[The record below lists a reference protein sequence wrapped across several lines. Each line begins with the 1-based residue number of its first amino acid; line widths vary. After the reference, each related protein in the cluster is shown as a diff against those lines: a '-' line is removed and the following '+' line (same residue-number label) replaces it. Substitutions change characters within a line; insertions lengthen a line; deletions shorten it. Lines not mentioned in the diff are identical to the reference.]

1 VDFIGKDFL
10 EHFDRELLKKSFCEV
25 SGYEDAALLG
35 WDCRSVRGGFDMASS
50 IYRLTGKALV
60 SRKCVPWFVILKI
73 KNMVAGASID
83 PEGVRFWNREAMAY
97 QTGFLANLP
106 KGLSAP
112 KCYGVF
118 WFNEQETWIW
128 IEDLKDDFDGK
139 WTEEHYAVVA
149 RQLGFFN
156 GAYLSI
162 EPIPGESWL
171 SRNWL
176 RKYVEGAA
184 PLFNGDFLTSEL
196 VLVRKFLPDE
206 LLENYGQYWNSRNQ
220 FLDAI
225 DHLPKCLCHQDA
237 FRRNLFLQKK
247 ESGELEI
254 TGIDWTYMGIATI
267 GQELAP
273 LVGMAVFE
281 GDISPIKISSFI
293 DRIIGCYLEGI
304 REVGGNVDEDQVRYC
319 LMATWLYRYALGALS
334 EFLPFLLVGVDPP
347 PFEEPFLEK
356 GGDFSEWIDLMGSQ
370 FRWLYSEAG
379 RLLSNCRS

>member
-139 WTEEHYAVVA
+139 WSEEQYAVVA
-149 RQLGFFN
+149 RQLGLFN
-156 GAYLSI
+156 GAYLSH

-176 RKYVEGAA
+176 RKYVEGVA
-184 PLFNGDFLTSEL
+184 PLFSGDFLESER
-196 VLVRKFLPDE
+196 VLVRKFLPNEHMKD
-206 LLENYGQYWNSRNQ
+206 YAQCWKTRNQ

-225 DHLPKCLCHQDA
+225 DHLLKCLCHQDA
-237 FRRNLFLQKK
+237 FRRNLFLREK
-247 ESGELEI
+247 ESSELEI
-254 TGIDWTYMGIATI
+254 SRIDWTYMGIATI
-267 GQELAP
+267 GLELAP

-281 GDISPIKISSFI
+281 GDISPKKISSFI
-293 DRIIGCYLEGI
+293 DQIIGGYLEGI
-304 REVGGNVDEDQVRYC
+304 REMGGNVDEDQVRYC
-319 LMATWLYRYALGALS
+319 ILATWLYRYALGALS
-334 EFLPFLLVGVDPP
+334 EFFPFLLNGVDPP
-347 PFEEPFLEK
+347 PFEQA
-356 GGDFSEWIDLMGSQ
+356 FSEPEVDFFEHIDLIGSQ
-370 FRWLYSEAG
+370 FRWLYSEVE
-379 RLLSNCRS
+379 RLLSTCRL